1 MFMAKTS
8 NVFAR
13 VEPEIKKQ
21 AEMVL
26 DKLGISMSNAINIFL
41 RQVVQQNGLPFDVKV
56 SGNKPL
62 VYGDLTTEQF
72 NEEIEKGL
80 ADLAT
85 GRVVSAQSVAE
96 RMRREYDG

>member
-1 MFMAKTS
+1 MAKTS

-21 AEMVL
+21 AEMIL

-41 RQVVQQNGLPFDVKV
+41 RQVIQQNGLPFDVKV
-56 SGNKPL
+56 LGNKPL
-62 VYGDLTTEQF
+62 AYGDLTTEQF

-96 RMRREYDG
+96 RMRRGYDEV